1 MKKRNVI
8 IVCVI
13 LLIWFLLD
21 MTGLYFGNE
30 YLVSQS
36 YKDDGIFFIIYFVVF
51 ILFVF
56 KEKVG
61 KYLLD
66 AWLFMWFI
74 TQFLFHWYF
83 TITGGG
89 LSKLEF
95 FKGSIKIINS
105 SSRYFPDL
113 YHIVLHIFILT
124 ALVFLN
130 IYIFQVRKKK
140 KQ

>member
-1 MKKRNVI
+1 MKKRSVI

-13 LLIWFLLD
+13 LLIWFFLD
-21 MTGLYFGNE
+21 MTGLYFENE

-56 KEKVG
+56 KEKIG

-74 TQFLFHWYF
+74 TQFLSHWYF

-89 LSKLEF
+89 LRKLEF

-113 YHIVLHIFILT
+113 YHIVLHIFILI
-124 ALVFLN
+124 ALIFLN

>member
-1 MKKRNVI
+1 MKKKSVI

-74 TQFLFHWYF
+74 TQFLFHWYS

-89 LSKLEF
+89 LRKLEF

>member
-1 MKKRNVI
+1 MKKRSVI

-105 SSRYFPDL
+105 
-113 YHIVLHIFILT
+113 
-124 ALVFLN
+124 
-130 IYIFQVRKKK
+130 
-140 KQ
+140 

>member
-1 MKKRNVI
+1 MKKRSVI